1 MSHALRPAML
11 YRAPLK
17 HEHRSTRICLFTP
30 LSLDGGGDAGLRGF
44 EHVDADRVSGGDEEG
59 DR

>member
-1 MSHALRPAML
+1 ML
-11 YRAPLK
+11 YRKCLE
-17 HEHRSTRICLFTP
+17 HEHRSARICLFTP
-30 LSLDGGGDAGLRGF
+30 LSLDGGGDAGVRDL